1 MTEIKIPKIEEFP
14 QDGQYWRMDWI
25 GAFVP
30 NANITTEPFVQIYL
44 SPLAISPMASPK
56 DLASVNAVN
65 WSGQKII
72 DIGVGQLPFIEKGS
86 VWKNG
91 LRQKALAGTSRVFS
105 DLEISKDSI
114 KLIRASHQVNN
125 EFLIPQSQYR
135 LGTGLNSW
143 LVAVEYQGNP
153 YGILIPAI
161 ELIRFYYAI
170 STNLAQ
176 AVFSGVFRYG
186 LDSIV
191 HTDRTGYVEAEDRYL
206 LGLRQ
211 QITDE
216 EGWVIARI
224 LHSNIANQACLK
236 IYDHFLEQAANEER
250 FVNVKANFPFEGKTT
265 LQARVKPMPF
275 KQSDGTTKW
284 HNLVLVMES
293 CSAPMPYSELTVIR
307 DNDGRQGEPETDIP
321 KKDKKPYQRGGVTNN
336 GIEGKHIQNKKDTN
350 ASLSSVSLTVASG
363 RFTALTGRKPDKPT
377 KEQTE
382 YRSMGKPIAGLEVK
396 ALGTGLG
403 GYGADEREV
412 QRVNIVAERTRRQA
426 APPSFELFEEAIE
439 YLNQQEGISASI
451 RQGNELLEY
460 MPFTKP
466 SGKWQWAYLDSA
478 SRQRRRV
485 IIADIMIGE
494 RYFNLIE
501 FEQRLNESCTVC
513 LLFSEGVKVS
523 DYTLHDVLHQCSAQK
538 GIWRNILSG
547 FDIVALK
554 HTWTG
559 ALSLANTLTQ
569 RVECASMVI
578 TESRSR

>member
-1 MTEIKIPKIEEFP
+1 MAEIKIPKIQEFP
-14 QDGQYWRMDWI
+14 QDGQYWRVDWI

-114 KLIRASHQVNN
+114 KLIRASHQVSN

-191 HTDRTGYVEAEDRYL
+191 HTDRTGYVEAEDRIL

-211 QITDE
+211 QVTDE

-224 LHSNIANQACLK
+224 LHSPIANNSCLS
-236 IYDHFLEQAANEER
+236 IYDDFLLQAANELS
-250 FVNVKANFPFEGKTT
+250 FINVKAGFPFQGLTT
-265 LQARVKPMPF
+265 LQARVKPIPF
-275 KQSDGTTKW
+275 EQAGVTKW
-284 HNLVLVMES
+284 LYLVLSLES

-307 DNDGRQGEPETDIP
+307 DNDGGKANSAADIP
-321 KKDKKPYQRGGVTNN
+321 ENEKKPYTRGAAKGNGTN
-336 GIEGKHIQNKKDTN
+336 GKGIQNQNDTN
-350 ASLSSVSLTVASG
+350 AALSSISLAVASG

-382 YRSMGKPIAGLEVK
+382 YRNVGNPIKDVK
-396 ALGTGLG
+396 INALGTGTG
-403 GYGADEREV
+403 GYGYDERQV
-412 QRVNIVAERTRRQA
+412 QRVNAVSSRTRRQA

-451 RQGNELLEY
+451 RQANELLEY
-460 MPFTKP
+460 MPLTKP
-466 SGKWQWAYLDSA
+466 SEKWQWAYLDSA
-478 SRQRRRV
+478 NRQRRSV
-485 IIADIMIGE
+485 IIADIVIGE

-513 LLFSEGVKVS
+513 LLFSGEMKVS
-523 DYTLHDVLHQCSAQK
+523 DYTLHDILHQCSSQK
-538 GIWRNILSG
+538 GVWKNISSE
-547 FDIVALK
+547 FDIIALK
-554 HTWTG
+554 HTWTDS
-559 ALSLANTLTQ
+559 ASLGKTVQQ
-569 RVECASMVI
+569 RVAS
-578 TESRSR
+578 